1 MTSWIV
7 NLKGKLRRHLI
18 VPFLAIAIVGSFV
31 AYDFVK
37 AIPAKAAA
45 AMASPTTT
53 PLDNASVGALLS
65 LDGAM
70 EPLAARVPPAIVNVT
85 VTSRAKPGMAGG
97 DADDMQQFGDQ
108 FGQQFGPFG

>member
-18 VPFLAIAIVGSFV
+18 VPFLAIAMVGSFV

-53 PLDNASVGALLS
+53 PL
-65 LDGAM
+65 
-70 EPLAARVPPAIVNVT
+70 
-85 VTSRAKPGMAGG
+85 
-97 DADDMQQFGDQ
+97 
-108 FGQQFGPFG
+108 GQ